1 MSEPEPTDFT
11 QPVGARFM
19 TGVFL
24 AVNAIRD
31 LYLLVEGPDCTHI
44 KTQFLQGNHDWL
56 STLTSVSGFHRIANT
71 ALHPDQM
78 SGSRESAVRD
88 RLQKIASH
96 PTVPAVALTSMPMA
110 FVTGAD
116 YERVTAE
123 VAEATGKPI
132 IHVPGRSLS
141 RDWLDGYAE
150 VQSALAGQLELRQ
163 SEAQPEN
170 VAIVGYLFDRNEGD
184 HTANL
189 QELRSILSGL
199 GLNLVSVWL
208 GGQHSNELAAVET
221 AGTIISLPYGRRAA
235 RTLARRLGA
244 RLIETSL
251 PFGLPATEAW
261 VRQLGAEFGR
271 PEQAE
276 VIIDRELARVI
287 PKLEWIIPFV
297 FQNLRVGY
305 VGDPHLLPGL
315 RSYLGVLGASLDMA
329 VITNHSR
336 HTCELPADVAE
347 LDLLVE
353 PRISTLG
360 KFLGDRLGRQS
371 VDLLV
376 GSDLGNLNCPVAS
389 YELGFPSPTRHAL
402 FDRPFLGFGG
412 ALALA
417 DSLANAMTARA
428 LQEATRAGS
437 PDGSNSEPGSPHQ
450 S

>member
-1 MSEPEPTDFT
+1 MSAPESDDYT

-31 LYLLVEGPDCTHI
+31 LYLLVEGPDCIHI

-56 STLTSVSGFHRIANT
+56 STVTSVSGFHRIANT

-78 SGSRESAVRD
+78 SGSRENAVRE

-116 YERVTAE
+116 YERLSAE

-150 VQSALAGQLELRQ
+150 LLNALAGQLDI
-163 SEAQPEN
+163 SPGNAQPDD

-189 QELRSILSGL
+189 LELERILTGL

-208 GGQHSNELAAVET
+208 GGQRSSELTAIET
-221 AGTIISLPYGRRAA
+221 AGTVISLPYGRRAA
-235 RTLARRLGA
+235 RTLARRLNA
-244 RLIETSL
+244 RLVETAL
-251 PFGLPATEAW
+251 PFGVPATETW
-261 VRQLGAEFGR
+261 VRQLGIALGR
-271 PEQAE
+271 PNQAE
-276 VIIDRELARVI
+276 AVIDQELGRVI
-287 PKLEWIIPFV
+287 PKLEWVIPFV

-315 RSYLGVLGASLDMA
+315 RSYLSVLGASLDLA
-329 VITNHSR
+329 VITNRSA
-336 HTCELPADVAE
+336 HTCELPADLAE
-347 LDLLVE
+347 VDLLIA
-353 PRISTLG
+353 PKISTLG
-360 KFLGDRLGRQS
+360 KFLGDRLGRRT

-428 LQEATRAGS
+428 LGEATRADS
-437 PDGSNSEPGSPHQ
+437 PEGGNSGPGSPHE